1 MKSKLRENRHRRRHI
16 CSQFQKQAKHSV
28 SHSAKKMLYQ
38 LTPSHHICA
47 RDIDEFLALTPYLR
61 PTKKARGV
69 ENKRKFDRQNIHLDE
84 NDAQYT
90 ISADV
95 PGISAND
102 ININFDSGEGVL
114 ILSGER
120 KTRDDHT
127 KTEYRFERKFKIRNL
142 VDPDKVNATLE
153 HGVLTVEVPKKQDSN
168 KVVHI
173 TVTERKHDHSL
184 PSATKESEE
193 SGEDSLTK

>member
-1 MKSKLRENRHRRRHI
+1 MGLASNPT
-16 CSQFQKQAKHSV
+16 
-28 SHSAKKMLYQ
+28 KKMLYL

-47 RDIDEFLALTPYLR
+47 RDIDESLAISPYLR
-61 PTKKARGV
+61 PSKKARGV
-69 ENKRKFDRQNIHLDE
+69 GNNKFDRQNIHLDE

-102 ININFDSGEGVL
+102 INIKFDCGERVL

-127 KTEYRFERKFKIRNL
+127 KTEYRFERKFKIRNF

-173 TVTERKHDHSL
+173 TVSESKNDHS
-184 PSATKESEE
+184 SATTKSEE
-193 SGEDSLTK
+193 SVEDSLTK

>member
-1 MKSKLRENRHRRRHI
+1 
-16 CSQFQKQAKHSV
+16 
-28 SHSAKKMLYQ
+28 MLYQ
-38 LTPSHHICA
+38 LTPSHHICV
-47 RDIDEFLALTPYLR
+47 RDVDEFLAFTPYLR
-61 PTKKARGV
+61 PSKKARGV
-69 ENKRKFDRQNIHLDE
+69 ENNKFDRQNIHLDE

-102 ININFDSGEGVL
+102 INIKFDCRERVL

-127 KTEYRFERKFKIRNL
+127 KAEYRFERKFKIRNL

-153 HGVLTVEVPKKQDSN
+153 DGVLTVEVPKKQDSN

-173 TVTERKHDHSL
+173 TVTESKHDHSL